1 MIGPKDKGIKPVH
14 IQVSQAENS
23 EFRSLPKYLCYR
35 AALLREKLILSYV
48 LAIVAAAFVTYF
60 LISRVEIYRL
70 QDRLRQKE
78 YILAPGVVDFTP
90 ASPQSVPDSYVH
102 DAASDF
108 LSTLGNVNARNIVEQ
123 YHSLKRFMSDP
134 FQIQFDADTF
144 DWVQQVK
151 AEDLAQILKINEKKI
166 TSNEKGVFHVLAFGR
181 ADYYV
186 GGDYL
191 GHEDQVIELNLTLVP
206 PEANKRWYLQITG
219 LSWNKLDNFKAKKR
233 INQAEGKKHE
243 EK

>member
-1 MIGPKDKGIKPVH
+1 MIGPEEKGFIPIKV
-14 IQVSQAENS
+14 NS
-23 EFRSLPKYLCYR
+23 PEDSGGKFRDLPKYICYR
-35 AALLREKLILSYV
+35 AALLREKLILSYMLGLV
-48 LAIVAAAFVTYF
+48 SAFFAAYF
-60 LISRVEIYRL
+60 LISRVEIYNL
-70 QDRLRQKE
+70 QDRLREKE
-78 YILAPGVVDFTP
+78 YILAPGVLDFTP

-102 DAASDF
+102 DAVSDF
-108 LSTLGNVNARNIVEQ
+108 ISTLGNVNASNITEQ
-123 YHSLKRFMSDP
+123 YQSLKRFMSDP

-144 DWVQQVK
+144 DWVHQVK

-166 TSNEKGVFHVLAFGR
+166 TSNDKGVFHVVAFGR

-219 LSWNKLDNFKAKKR
+219 LSWNKLENFKAKKR
-233 INQAEGKKHE
+233 INQNEGQND
-243 EK
+243 EKN